1 MKCHVV
7 ELVDTDES
15 DATSGDEESE
25 EEEEYEQHTDG
36 EEDDEEIVPN
46 EILRVA
52 NAIEEKV
59 VVAVVVDDGKVACDI
74 CGKKY

>member
-1 MKCHVV
+1 MMKNMKRKKNMNIMLMVKKM
-7 ELVDTDES
+7 T
-15 DATSGDEESE
+15 
-25 EEEEYEQHTDG
+25 
-36 EEDDEEIVPN
+36 EIVPN